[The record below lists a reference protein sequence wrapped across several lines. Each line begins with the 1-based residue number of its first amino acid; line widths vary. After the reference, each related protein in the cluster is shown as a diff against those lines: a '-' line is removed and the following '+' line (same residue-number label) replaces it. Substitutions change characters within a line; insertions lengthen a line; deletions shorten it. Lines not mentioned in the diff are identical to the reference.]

1 MHGLTK
7 ETAPPQA
14 HVRGGAGY
22 TPPSIIA
29 PRQSGRNCGLRCLLV
44 GAIACRMTRSPH
56 RVQLPALSVIERG
69 GLSWPDASR
78 VEAWRCHLSRRLT
91 CPATYAGTLFSRE
104 SPACCLRTLHGGV
117 LSGDGAREWPG
128 LRLGHSRGE
137 GREGGVV
144 SVVLRAY
151 QGMFLRGPAPSVANV
166 VSLGRAGKG
175 VELVF

>member
-1 MHGLTK
+1 MPPFATPHLPRNLRGHPLLTSK
-7 ETAPPQA
+7 S
-14 HVRGGAGY
+14 RML
-22 TPPSIIA
+22 PSA
-29 PRQSGRNCGLRCLLV
+29 
-44 GAIACRMTRSPH
+44 
-56 RVQLPALSVIERG
+56 
-69 GLSWPDASR
+69 
-78 VEAWRCHLSRRLT
+78 
-91 CPATYAGTLFSRE
+91 
-104 SPACCLRTLHGGV
+104 LHGGV

-151 QGMFLRGPAPSVANV
+151 QGMFLRGPAPGVANV